1 MFAYSFGSPTDEWN
15 SKKLNSPLPCP
26 YGVKCTKDNCIGVHP
41 GEEGTK
47 RKYFPGRN
55 VPHKVTGNMVYQ
67 QPCVR
72 LVGNDKYDIPGYYK
86 RRTQKLS
93 WPEWCKAQPL
103 QPLQP
108 IPIPTPKQLIDIM
121 LPGWTPPSIFHP
133 IFKGNLPVTK
143 IIEHFH
149 YKLGPIDDI
158 FAYRSNIESH
168 NPLNRDSAYMYM
180 ISLSRRFTPSYHLY
194 PQLLQADFLMG
205 SQLTALHLAEDSAME
220 KARTGDKIFAR
231 VSTLLAEVEP
241 ITREKGHWV
250 EGFGAA
256 KATGMI
262 MEMLYSDP
270 DPVEFEA
277 DIARALHNDDFLK
290 FMVAEC
296 LVTYSQAKA

>member
-1 MFAYSFGSPTDEWN
+1 MFAYSFGNPTDEWN

-55 VPHKVTGNMVYQ
+55 VPHKLTGNMVYQ

-72 LVGNDKYDIPGYYK
+72 LVGNDKYDIPAYYK

-93 WPEWCKAQPL
+93 WPEWCKAQ
-103 QPLQP
+103 QQES
-108 IPIPTPKQLIDIM
+108 IPTPKQLIDLM
-121 LPGWTPPSIFHP
+121 LPGWTPPSISHP
-133 IFKGNLPVTK
+133 IFKGNFPVTK

-149 YKLGPIDDI
+149 YKDALGQIDDI

-180 ISLSRRFTPSYHLY
+180 ISLSRRFPPSYHLY
-194 PQLLQADFLMG
+194 PQLLQADFLLG

-231 VSTLLAEVEP
+231 VTTLLAEVEP

-250 EGFGAA
+250 EGFSAA

-277 DIARALHNDDFLK
+277 DIARALHHDDFLK
-290 FMVAEC
+290 FMVADC
-296 LVTYSQAKA
+296 LVTCSQAKA